1 MTNALVTTIVAVT
14 VTALATVSYAPRDVI
29 VRAPHVVGIG
39 GSPDTLVVQP
49 AASSIR
55 WKGTKF
61 RGLGK
66 HEGTIGIVSGQL
78 IIRHE
83 QLIGGT
89 FTIDMRTIQVTD
101 IPEND
106 SVPRRRLRNHLM
118 HADFFDVERYPT
130 AVFTATGARRI
141 GPARWQ
147 VTGDLRMHGVT
158 VPVSFATAVR
168 WGEVGHLIATS
179 SLTIDRQR
187 WGIAYRGS
195 RLTNDLV
202 DDDIQLAITLEAR
215 RRGASVAVP

>member
-66 HEGTIGIVSGQL
+66 HEGTIGLVSGQL

-101 IPEND
+101 IPESD

-130 AVFTATGARRI
+130 AVFTATGAQRI

-147 VTGDLRMHGVT
+147 VAGDLRMHGVT

-168 WGEVGHLIATS
+168 WSEVGHLIATS

-202 DDDIQLAITLEAR
+202 DDGIQLAITLEAR
-215 RRGASVAVP
+215 RRGASIAAP